1 MKPVLHYY
9 NQYFELISLASLLLI
24 IPLLI
29 FPYGAFPYLALGLA
43 LLLLIWHWAGSCGP
57 KIRLEDIPLLILLG
71 MALLGYAISIDQS
84 LSLPR
89 LWGIFLGLI
98 VFFILRNAISAKF
111 QSEWM
116 ALALVL
122 LGLGM
127 AGIGLLGT
135 DWGQVRLFDLPGLYQ
150 HLPTLI
156 RGLPHSNVFRNDDLI
171 GPRMIGITMGIIAP
185 VFLPM
190 LAWQKRPWLRALA
203 AVTFLVTTGT
213 LLLTQSLSGA
223 LALLAGTFIVLLFVS
238 RWFWLL
244 IPLGMA
250 ALVTLVVRIGPQ
262 ALGTMLLSV
271 EDVAGIAVV
280 LRLDIWSR
288 ALDMLRDMPFTGIGL
303 NSFDLVMQQYYPGY
317 LLGFTPDAHN
327 LLMQTAADLG
337 LPGLVAFLWFLIAW
351 FIQALKRIKQ
361 EDSVNKRLL
370 LMGVTAGMVAYLG
383 HGVMDA
389 LMLGSK
395 PTFMV
400 WVLLGIGAAL
410 TSPQLRRPKTKV
422 YQWLLACLA
431 LPLLVGLL
439 MLSQPA
445 SSFMNL
451 GALQAHKLLSPFP
464 ITQNNPDAAF
474 DMVRTNLSKAIAL
487 DPSLRQAHLL
497 LARIDS
503 VQGNFSTAQ
512 SHYQTRVALDMQDPL
527 AIYNPAKRLGI
538 LLNLRQPS
546 HPAIELQKIYQAW
559 NVRYPD
565 RAEGYLLNSILASQY
580 QADPEGAKSLLHAGL
595 KAAAQPPGL
604 LEFVLWQH

>member
-1 MKPVLHYY
+1 MKPVLHYCHQHF
-9 NQYFELISLASLLLI
+9 NLISLASLLLI

-29 FPYGAFPYLALGLA
+29 FPYSAFPHLALGLA
-43 LLLLIWHWAGSCGP
+43 LLLLIWHWVGSGGP

-98 VFFILRNAISAKF
+98 VFFVLRNAISSKF

-116 ALALVL
+116 ALALVF

-156 RGLPHSNVFRNDDLI
+156 RGLPHSNLFRNDDLI
-171 GPRMIGITMGIIAP
+171 GPRMVGITMGIMAP

-238 RWFWLL
+238 RWFLLL
-244 IPLGMA
+244 IPIVLSAFVG
-250 ALVTLVVRIGPQ
+250 LVMTIGPET
-262 ALGTMLLSV
+262 LGTVLLSV
-271 EDVAGIAVV
+271 EDVGGIGVV

-288 ALDMLRDMPFTGIGL
+288 AWAMLWDMPYTGIGL
-303 NSFDLVMQQYYPGY
+303 NSFDAIMQQFYPGY

-327 LLMQTAADLG
+327 LLLQTALDLG
-337 LPGLVAFLWFLIAW
+337 LPGLIAFLWFLISW
-351 FIQALKRIKQ
+351 FVKVIKGIKK
-361 EDSVNKRLL
+361 EDSLNNRLL
-370 LMGVTAGMVAYLG
+370 LIGVTAGVVAYLG
-383 HGVMDA
+383 HGLIDA

-395 PTFMV
+395 PTFLV
-400 WVLLGIGAAL
+400 WVLLGVGAAL
-410 TSPQLRRPKTKV
+410 TRSQETKPKPKL
-422 YQWLLACLA
+422 YQWVLAWLGVPLIIGIIA
-431 LPLLVGLL
+431 LIR
-439 MLSQPA
+439 PA
-445 SSFMNL
+445 SLYINL

-464 ITQNNPDAAF
+464 SAQISTQADVEPAR
-474 DMVRTNLSKAIAL
+474 MNLEKAIEMNA
-487 DPSLRQAHLL
+487 SLRQAHLL

-503 VQGNFSTAQ
+503 LQGDFSAAQ
-512 SHYQTRVALDMQDPL
+512 WHYKLRVALDMQDPVTN
-527 AIYNPAKRLGI
+527 YNPAQRLR
-538 LLNLRQPS
+538 LFLNLQMPQEPS
-546 HPAIELQKIYQAW
+546 AELGKIYRAW
-559 NVRYPD
+559 NIRYPN
-565 RAEGYLLNSILASQY
+565 RAEGYVLNSILASQY
-580 QADPEGAKSLLHAGL
+580 QAYPLKAKSLLEAGI
-595 KAAAQPPGL
+595 KAEAQPPGL
-604 LEFVLWQH
+604 LEYMLRNN